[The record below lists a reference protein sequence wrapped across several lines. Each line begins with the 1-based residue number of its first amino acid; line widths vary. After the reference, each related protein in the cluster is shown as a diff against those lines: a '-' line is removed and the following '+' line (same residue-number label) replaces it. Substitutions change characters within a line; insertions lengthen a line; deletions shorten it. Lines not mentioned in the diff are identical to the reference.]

1 MLTADEAN
9 CCYADAGSNPYWN
22 STFMFKIDKSC
33 QEIGIKIYC
42 HNTLAADDELAY
54 TRYAV
59 YNKWF
64 AQLSTELNFYKDS
77 SLQKCD
83 RRFLTTTNTCINRW
97 TLEFSQWFSPN
108 WFIESLSFLVCLFFG
123 GVIGFM
129 AAVYRSGRY
138 SLRAILCPFKV
149 SMCCALLAK
158 SEARS
163 ECLSHSSV
171 ILWCE
176 PPSASKN
183 LKDFGTRS

>member
-1 MLTADEAN
+1 MTEGFKTQPIHASIIEPWSLVN
-9 CCYADAGSNPYWN
+9 GSHP
-22 STFMFKIDKSC
+22 TD
-33 QEIGIKIYC
+33 
-42 HNTLAADDELAY
+42 LLRA
-54 TRYAV
+54 
-59 YNKWF
+59 
-64 AQLSTELNFYKDS
+64 
-77 SLQKCD
+77 
-83 RRFLTTTNTCINRW
+83 FL
-97 TLEFSQWFSPN
+97 
-108 WFIESLSFLVCLFFG
+108 FLFDCFFG

-183 LKDFGTRS
+183 LKDFGARS